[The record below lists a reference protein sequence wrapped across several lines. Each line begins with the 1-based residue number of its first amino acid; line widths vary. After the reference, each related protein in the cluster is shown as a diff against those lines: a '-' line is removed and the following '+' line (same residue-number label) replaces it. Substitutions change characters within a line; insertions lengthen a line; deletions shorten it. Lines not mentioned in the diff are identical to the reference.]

1 MKHMK
6 TLRLIVTAIAM
17 GATSLSFAQHQHQ
30 PQDNHVD
37 LHVNPR
43 WKECSFQLDPSLTQ
57 EAWHQFT
64 REAGLVAYFRPL
76 TDAKPMGAW
85 NFEISVLQWATGI
98 DDEEAAWND
107 TFVHPDSTHWLT
119 EGPRL
124 AFPGLTARVGITNKL
139 DVGFYAT
146 KNPNANYGFFGGQ
159 LQYNLVNDATKKWA
173 AAARMSFTSMY
184 GPEDLKL
191 NVYGLDLLASK
202 EFPIY
207 SNRISLSPYVGV
219 SSYVSNSHETTTAV
233 YLNDEHVIG
242 GQVMAGAVLKLSIAR
257 LGVEYNFA
265 KVNTL
270 SFKIGVA
277 F

>member
-1 MKHMK
+1 M
-6 TLRLIVTAIAM
+6 
-17 GATSLSFAQHQHQ
+17 
-30 PQDNHVD
+30 N
-37 LHVNPR
+37 
-43 WKECSFQLDPSLTQ
+43 DP
-57 EAWHQFT
+57 A
-64 REAGLVAYFRPL
+64 
-76 TDAKPMGAW
+76 
-85 NFEISVLQWATGI
+85 
-98 DDEEAAWND
+98 
-107 TFVHPDSTHWLT
+107 
-119 EGPRL
+119 
-124 AFPGLTARVGITNKL
+124 
-139 DVGFYAT
+139 
-146 KNPNANYGFFGGQ
+146 
-159 LQYNLVNDATKKWA
+159 KKWA

-233 YLNDEHVIG
+233 DLSDEHVIG
-242 GQVMAGAVLKLSIAR
+242 GQAMAGAVLKLSIAR